1 MKHNEFD
8 NEEKYKLYRNVKD
21 LLHPTISKK
30 NISNYRII
38 INDDL
43 LPLRV
48 FYPKKVTNMQ
58 NVMIYIH
65 GESKI
70 TGCDKNYSDISA
82 NFAKEFDHLIIS
94 IDYDNYNKTLKEV
107 SIKIYDTIKK
117 IYKELISI
125 GINNKNII
133 LVGDSTAA
141 TIILNMT
148 KKMNKEN
155 IEFGKYILFY
165 PPVSGKYSQT
175 NDNYDASIFKNLSL
189 YYKGQKKDYFPM
201 YQTSISYPETL
212 ILCGN
217 VDPLLN
223 EISEFSNKFNL
234 TLKTIQFANHGFLNS
249 KDKEIIEECIREIT
263 EFI

>member
-38 INDDL
+38 IKEDL

-58 NVMIYIH
+58 KIMIFVH

-82 NFAKEFDHLIIS
+82 SFAKEFDHLIIS
-94 IDYDNYNKTLKEV
+94 IDYDNYNKPLKEV
-107 SIKIYDTIKK
+107 SIKIYDTIKY

-155 IEFGKYILFY
+155 IELGKYILFY
-165 PPVSGKYSQT
+165 PPVSGKYKEF
-175 NDNYDASIFKNLSL
+175 NENYDASIFKNLNI
-189 YYKGQKKDYFPM
+189 YYKGQKKDYFPIN
-201 YQTSISYPETL
+201 QTSISYPETL

-223 EISEFSNKFNL
+223 EIDEFSKKFKLN
-234 TLKTIQFANHGFLNS
+234 LKTIQFAYHGFISS
-249 KDKEIIEECIREIT
+249 KDKEIKEEYIKEIK

>member
-38 INDDL
+38 IKDDL

-58 NVMIYIH
+58 KIMIFIH
-65 GESKI
+65 GEAKV

-82 NFAKEFDHLIIS
+82 SFAKEFDHLIIS
-94 IDYDNYNKTLKEV
+94 IDYDNYNKSLKEV
-107 SIKIYDTIKK
+107 TIKIYDTIKY
-117 IYKELISI
+117 IYKELKTI

-165 PPVSGKYSQT
+165 PPVSGKYKEL
-175 NDNYDASIFKNLSL
+175 NENYDASIFKNLSI
-189 YYKGQKKDYFPM
+189 YYKGQKKSYFPM
-201 YQTSISYPETL
+201 YQTSIEYPETL

-223 EISEFSNKFNL
+223 EIDEFSNKFNL
-234 TLKTIQFANHGFLNS
+234 NLKTIQFAYHGFLNS
-249 KDKEIIEECIREIT
+249 KDKEIKEEYIKEIK